1 MVLSKITA
9 INPIDGRYRNKSE
22 ELTDFFSEYALMRY
36 RLIAEI
42 EWLKFLSAHREIA
55 EIPPLAAQTQ
65 VFLDKLVDNFDE
77 QQAMQ
82 IKTIEKTTQH
92 DVKALEYY
100 IVSQVQVVP
109 ELSKLSNF
117 FHFACTSEDI
127 NSTAYGMIFKAARGQ
142 CLLPRLH
149 RIRDSL
155 KNMATRYADVA
166 MLAKTHGQPASPT
179 TLGKEMANFCYRL
192 NEQTEKITTIKISAK
207 ANGASGNYN
216 AHCIAYPKVDWH
228 QLSKDYLELLGLERY
243 PYSTQIEPHDQIAE
257 LMDAIA
263 RVAHV
268 LLDLC
273 QDIWLYISLGLFKQK
288 TMGEEVGSSTMPHKV
303 NPIHFE
309 NAEGN
314 LGLAVALARHLSDK
328 LPVSRW
334 QRDLSDSTVLRSS
347 GSVFAYMLIALD
359 SIAIGLDRLEVNRTR
374 IAEELAAHPEVLGEA
389 IQTLLRKHGMQNAYE
404 QLKQLQRGQSAS
416 LDTLRLFITNTDLPE
431 NDKKLLLALK
441 PENYTGIAEHL
452 AKNV

>member
-1 MVLSKITA
+1 MLSKITA
-9 INPIDGRYRNKSE
+9 ISPIDGRYRNKSE
-22 ELTDFFSEYALMRY
+22 ELADFFSEYALMRY

-42 EWLKFLSAHREIA
+42 EWFKFLAAHKGINDIPELSEQA
-55 EIPPLAAQTQ
+55 ET
-65 VFLDKLVDNFDE
+65 FLTKLVDDFGE
-77 QQAMQ
+77 QQAIQ

-100 IVSQVQVVP
+100 IVSQVQAVP
-109 ELSKLSNF
+109 ELARLSNF
-117 FHFACTSEDI
+117 FHFTCTSEDI
-127 NSTAYGMIFKAARGQ
+127 NSTAYGMIFITARGQ
-142 CLLPRLH
+142 CLLPSIH
-149 RIRDSL
+149 RVRDSL

-166 MLAKTHGQPASPT
+166 LLARTHGQPASPT

-192 NEQTEKITTIKISAK
+192 HEQTEKFAAIKISAK
-207 ANGASGNYN
+207 TSGASGNYN
-216 AHCIAYPKVDWH
+216 AHYIAYPQVDWH
-228 QLSKDYLELLGLERY
+228 RLSEDYLASLGLARH

-257 LMDAIA
+257 LMDAMARIA
-263 RVAHV
+263 HI

-273 QDIWLYISLGLFKQK
+273 RDVWLYISLGIFKQK
-288 TMGEEVGSSTMPHKV
+288 IIDQEVGSSTMPHKV

-347 GSVFAYMLIALD
+347 GTVFAYMLIALN
-359 SIAIGLDRLEVNRTR
+359 SITIGLDRLEMNREH
-374 IAEELAAHPEVLGEA
+374 IMGELSAHPEVLGEA
-389 IQTLLRKHGMQNAYE
+389 IQTLLRKYGMQGAYE
-404 QLKQLQRGQSAS
+404 QLRQLQRGQNVS
-416 LDTLRLFITNTDLPE
+416 LQTLREFIENTDLPDS
-431 NDKKLLLALK
+431 DKKLLLSLE

-452 AKNV
+452 AKDV